1 MYGLT
6 QPVIERRSFALEL
19 SAIIFTSL
27 VCNMFILP
35 INLKWVSNGTLVY
48 ANKADKFYD
57 IL

>member
-6 QPVIERRSFALEL
+6 QPAIERRSFALEL
-19 SAIIFTSL
+19 SAIIFTPL
-27 VCNMFILP
+27 VYNMFILP
-35 INLKWVSNGTLVY
+35 ISLKWVSNGTLVY